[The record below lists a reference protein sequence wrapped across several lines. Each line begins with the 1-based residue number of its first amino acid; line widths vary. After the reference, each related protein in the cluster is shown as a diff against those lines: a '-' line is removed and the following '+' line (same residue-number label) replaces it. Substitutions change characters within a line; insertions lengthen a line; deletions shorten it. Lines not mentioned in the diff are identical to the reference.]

1 MIGASGRLDRRHTS
15 GGNVVIDLLVKV
27 LINAIGVWAAIQIV
41 PQIEFP
47 AAEQL
52 STLGDNWWRLGA
64 VALILALVNTYV
76 KPILKALSFPITL
89 MSLGLFSLVLNAL
102 LLLLVAFVSN
112 QLDLGFSIGGF
123 PPDFTADAFIGAL
136 LGSIVISIVAT
147 VLGMVNTSRKV
158 VV

>member
-1 MIGASGRLDRRHTS
+1 M
-15 GGNVVIDLLVKV
+15 IDLLVKV
-27 LINAIGVWAAIQIV
+27 LINAVGVWAAIQIV
-41 PQIEFP
+41 PQIVFP
-47 AAEQL
+47 AAKDL
-52 STLGDNWWRLGA
+52 STLGDNWWKLLA
-64 VALILALVNTYV
+64 VALILALVNSYV

-89 MSLGLFSLVLNAL
+89 ISLGLFSLVLNAL
-102 LLLLVAFVSN
+102 LLLLVAFVSD
-112 QLDLGFSIGGF
+112 QLSLGFSIGGF